1 MEKNWRYTSERIH
14 AFGNPSRG
22 DAFGRLRYTRRCRT
36 GHGWIPRHARISAR
50 TRNASDG
57 MVPERWV
64 YNVLPEDEL
73 KVSRL
78 NFSSHARC
86 RHMTVGQ
93 RAMAVAVGGCE

>member
-1 MEKNWRYTSERIH
+1 
-14 AFGNPSRG
+14 
-22 DAFGRLRYTRRCRT
+22 
-36 GHGWIPRHARISAR
+36 
-50 TRNASDG
+50 

-93 RAMAVAVGGCE
+93 RAMAVAITPEPTNVWSDAREFAGRAPVAAVNQNHVAAFAADDERLARG